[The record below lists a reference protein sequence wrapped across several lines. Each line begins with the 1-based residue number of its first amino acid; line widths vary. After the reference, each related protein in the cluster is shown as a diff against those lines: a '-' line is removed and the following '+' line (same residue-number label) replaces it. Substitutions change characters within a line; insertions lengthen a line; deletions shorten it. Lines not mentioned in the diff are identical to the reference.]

1 MMLQRQR
8 NGRNILTDNPADC
21 VGGLM
26 TAAKI
31 KEIQASILLNKSRSD
46 EMGPVLLIVFL
57 PCLQDSKS
65 TFAESAMRMAEKTE
79 RRD

>member
-1 MMLQRQR
+1 MFQRRR

-21 VGGLM
+21 VAGLM

-31 KEIQASILLNKSRSD
+31 REIQASILLNKSRSD

-57 PCLQDSKS
+57 PCLQDTKS